1 MDPPAP
7 LAVAAE
13 IRALDVGDRLDRVW
27 RTTRAIGTDGVRL
40 ERDVPFEP
48 GRPVAVTLTLPD
60 DDAEL
65 SATGRVEAVPPDDAE
80 REGEAARPR
89 AVVFTALGED
99 ARRRLADYVRERTQ
113 P

>member
-1 MDPPAP
+1 MNPPAP

-13 IRALDVGDRLDRVW
+13 IRALDVGARVDRVW
-27 RTTRAIGTDGVRL
+27 RTTRAIGVEGVRL
-40 ERDVPFEP
+40 ERDMPFEP

-60 DDAEL
+60 DGAAV
-65 SATGRVEAVPPDDAE
+65 SATGVVEGVAPDDEA

-89 AVVFTALGED
+89 AVAFVDLPED
-99 ARRRLADYVRERTQ
+99 ARRRILDYVRERTQ